1 MGRTDRQPQAAVARA
16 IGSRGIGIGLVLLA
30 FLLLP
35 LFVRSPYH
43 LHLVILF
50 LLWVGLGES
59 WNLLGGF
66 TGQVSFGHAAFFGT
80 GAYVTSLL
88 YIGPGVPLLI
98 GGLLGGVF
106 AAVLSVPIGLIC
118 FRLRGPYF
126 ALTILGIS
134 EILRIVAI
142 NWRSL
147 TKGPV
152 GVLFPPIFR
161 DKLPFYYIIL
171 ALAVL
176 TMVVTWV
183 TLRSKAGYY
192 FRALRDDQD
201 AANAMGIDPTRFKLV
216 SLVLSAFLT
225 GLLGGFFAPYQG
237 YIDPDVVFSIPDV
250 SIAMIVVVV
259 LGGMG
264 NLWGPPVG
272 AIIVVVLSEILR
284 ATLGEA
290 HLLVY
295 AALMIV
301 IVVFLPEGLVGW
313 FARYFTRWASRRR
326 TAALTAE
333 GRRAEIAPAGFRL
346 ARTERPIATGHGEA
360 DGVLLRAEKVTKAFG
375 GLLALQSVDFQVR
388 RGEVLGLIGPNG
400 AGKTT
405 LLSLISG
412 FERPTSGRIHFD
424 SHDIT
429 RLPPYRVAH
438 LGVARTFQIVRPLK
452 KMTVLDNVLTAA
464 LANTVHVGAA
474 RERAEEIL
482 ESVELSHRRQA
493 LAGGLTL
500 EERKRLEMARAL
512 ATRPK
517 LLLLDEV
524 AAGLNPTETKT
535 VIAILERIR
544 ESGVSIVAVEHV
556 MQVIMSISDRVV
568 VLNYGQVLA
577 EGKPADVA
585 RNPEVIQAYL
595 GVTEANDRA

>member
-1 MGRTDRQPQAAVARA
+1 
-16 IGSRGIGIGLVLLA
+16 
-30 FLLLP
+30 
-35 LFVRSPYH
+35 
-43 LHLVILF
+43 
-50 LLWVGLGES
+50 
-59 WNLLGGF
+59 LGGF

-88 YIGPGVPLLI
+88 YIGPGVPLI
-98 GGLLGGVF
+98 VGGLLGGVF
-106 AAVLSVPIGLIC
+106 AAALSIPIGLIC

-134 EILRIVAI
+134 EILRIIAI

-161 DKLPFYYIIL
+161 DKLPFYYIVL

-176 TMVVTWV
+176 TMVVVWV

-201 AANAMGIDPTRFKLV
+201 AANALGINPTRFKLV
-216 SLVLSAFLT
+216 SLILSAFLT

-237 YIDPDVVFSIPDV
+237 YIDPDVVFSIPDI
-250 SIAMIVVVV
+250 SIAMIVVAV

-284 ATLGEA
+284 ANLGEA

-295 AALMIV
+295 AALIIV
-301 IVVFLPEGLVGW
+301 IVIFLPEGLVGW
-313 FARYFTRWASRRR
+313 LARLLARRSSRRR
-326 TAALTAE
+326 AAASTVPDRPAATTPAE
-333 GRRAEIAPAGFRL
+333 FGMAGRERL
-346 ARTERPIATGHGEA
+346 AVAGDGGP

-375 GLLALQSVDFQVR
+375 GLLALNAVDFQVR
-388 RGEVLGLIGPNG
+388 QGEVLGLIGPNG

-405 LLSLISG
+405 LLSVISG
-412 FERPTSGRIHFD
+412 FERATAGTISFD

-429 RLPPYRVAH
+429 RLPPYRAAH

-452 KMTVLDNVLTAA
+452 KMTVLDNVVTAA
-464 LANTVHVGAA
+464 LAHTVRVGAA
-474 RERAEEIL
+474 REKAAEIL
-482 ESVELSHRRQA
+482 QFVELYHRRQA
-493 LAGGLTL
+493 LAGSLTL
-500 EERKRLEMARAL
+500 GERKRLEMARAL

-524 AAGLNPTETKT
+524 AAGLNTTEIRTI
-535 VIAILERIR
+535 VAILGRIR
-544 ESGVSIVAVEHV
+544 EAGISIVAVEHV
-556 MQVIMSISDRVV
+556 MQVIMSISDRIV
-568 VLNYGQVLA
+568 VLDYGQVLA
-577 EGKPADVA
+577 EGKPAEVA

-595 GVTEANDRA
+595 GAAEEDSSA